1 MCLFGG
7 FLLSLGRL
15 GTFINSG
22 TIGNHA
28 VDNGDLFVFTA
39 FIYSPEFCQVSE
51 LPRLRE
57 AVTALGPGKR
67 SAMCLRSRTK
77 HKKAKRRTCSR
88 DQGRE

>member
-1 MCLFGG
+1 MFGG

-22 TIGNHA
+22 TVGNHA
-28 VDNGDLFVFTA
+28 GNNGDLFVFTA
-39 FIYSPEFCQVSE
+39 FIYSSEFCRVSE
-51 LPRLRE
+51 LPHLRE
-57 AVTALGPGKR
+57 AVKALGPRKR
-67 SAMCLRSRTK
+67 SAMCLRSRAK